1 MRESQMKKII
11 AAAVAAAF
19 VAPVYATDISV
30 SGEVEFTYVTATGAN
45 DSFNTA
51 DSVVTVSASDE
62 VDGVSINATVVI
74 DQDAATQAAGD
85 GASLSLGFG
94 GATLRLG
101 DTAGGMDSVGDY
113 TDIAPAYGGFGLDGS
128 DHSIALALPSMMG
141 LSITASMSPQGGA
154 ANSTEADET
163 GVGVA
168 YSFPNGQVYYGSEEQ
183 ADGSTHD
190 AVGFRYSMNGIY
202 VAYEKGNDNDGANDD
217 IAVTGFAL
225 RYTMGDLVVGMENQE
240 VKTDGVD
247 ASTDDTVVFAEYNMG
262 PVDLYVSQ
270 RTADGTAGAD
280 GTTVGVEYAF

>member
-1 MRESQMKKII
+1 MKKII

-19 VAPVYATDISV
+19 VAPAYAADITIG
-30 SGEVEFTYVTATGAN
+30 GEVEFQYVTATGAQ
-45 DSFNTA
+45 DEANTA
-51 DSVVTVSASDE
+51 DSVVSVTASDE
-62 VDGVSINATVVI
+62 VDGVSISATVVM
-74 DQDAATQAAGD
+74 DQDVADNTDGD
-85 GASLSLGFG
+85 AASLSLGFN

-113 TDIAPAYGGFGLDGS
+113 TDRAPAYGGFGLDGS

-154 ANSTEADET
+154 TDGTAADET

-190 AVGFRYSMNGIY
+190 AVGIRYSMNGIY

-225 RYTMGDLVVGMENQE
+225 TYTMGDLVVGMESQE
-240 VKTDGVD
+240 VKTDGAD

>member
-1 MRESQMKKII
+1 MKKII

-19 VAPVYATDISV
+19 VAPAYAADITV
-30 SGEVEFTYVTATGAN
+30 GGEVEFQYVTATGSQDEA
-45 DSFNTA
+45 NTA
-51 DSVVTVSASDE
+51 DSVVTVTASDE
-62 VDGVSINATVVI
+62 VDGVSISATVVM
-74 DQDAATQAAGD
+74 DQDVADNTDGD
-85 GASLSLGFG
+85 AASLSLGFG

-113 TDIAPAYGGFGLDGS
+113 TDRAPAYGGFGLDGS

-154 ANSTEADET
+154 TAGSTEDET

-190 AVGFRYSMNGIY
+190 AVGVRYSMNGIY
-202 VAYEKGNDNDGANDD
+202 VAYEKGNDNAGAADD

-225 RYTMGDLVVGMENQE
+225 TYTMGDLVVGMENQE
-240 VKTDGVD
+240 VKTDGAD
-247 ASTDDTVVFAEYNMG
+247 ATTDDTVVFAEYNMG

>member
-1 MRESQMKKII
+1 MKKII

-19 VAPVYATDISV
+19 VAPAYAADVTV
-30 SGEVEFTYVTATGAN
+30 GGEVEFQYVTATGAQ
-45 DSFNTA
+45 DSASTA
-51 DSVVTVSASDE
+51 DSVVSVTASDE
-62 VDGVSINATVVI
+62 VDGVSISATVVM
-74 DQDAATQAAGD
+74 DQDVGD
-85 GASLSLGFG
+85 NTLGDAASLSLGFG

-113 TDIAPAYGGFGLDGS
+113 TDRAPAYGGFGLDGS

-154 ANSTEADET
+154 TDGSTADET

-190 AVGFRYSMNGIY
+190 AVGVRYSMNGIY

-225 RYTMGDLVVGMENQE
+225 TYTMGDLVVGMENQE
-240 VKTDGVD
+240 VKTDGAD
-247 ASTDDTVVFAEYNMG
+247 ATTDDTVVFAEYNMG

>member
-1 MRESQMKKII
+1 MKKII

-19 VAPVYATDISV
+19 VAPAYAADITIG
-30 SGEVEFTYVTATGAN
+30 GEVEFQYVTATGAQ
-45 DSFNTA
+45 DEASTA
-51 DSVVTVSASDE
+51 DSVVSVTASDE
-62 VDGVSINATVVI
+62 VDGVSISATVVM
-74 DQDAATQAAGD
+74 DQDAANNAAGD
-85 GASLSLGFG
+85 AASLSLGFG

-113 TDIAPAYGGFGLDGS
+113 TDRAPAYGGFGLDGS

-154 ANSTEADET
+154 TLGSTEDET

-190 AVGFRYSMNGIY
+190 AVGVRYSMNGIY

-225 RYTMGDLVVGMENQE
+225 TYTMGDLVVGMENQE
-240 VKTDGVD
+240 VKTDGAD
-247 ASTDDTVVFAEYNMG
+247 ATTDDTVVFAEYNMG

>member
-1 MRESQMKKII
+1 MKKII

-19 VAPVYATDISV
+19 VAPAYAADVSV
-30 SGEVEFTYVTATGAN
+30 GGEVEFQYVTATGAQ
-45 DSFNTA
+45 DSASTA
-51 DSVVTVSASDE
+51 DSVVSVTASDE
-62 VDGVSINATVVI
+62 VDGVSISATVVM
-74 DQDAATQAAGD
+74 DQDADDNAAGD
-85 GASLSLGFG
+85 AASLSLGFG

-101 DTAGGMDSVGDY
+101 DTSGGMDSVGDY
-113 TDIAPAYGGFGLDGS
+113 SDRAPAYGGFGLDGS

-154 ANSTEADET
+154 TNGSTADET
-163 GVGVA
+163 GFGVA

-190 AVGFRYSMNGIY
+190 AVGVRYSMNGIY

-225 RYTMGDLVVGMENQE
+225 TYTMGDLVVGMENQE
-240 VKTDGVD
+240 VKTDGAD
-247 ASTDDTVVFAEYNMG
+247 ATTDDTVVFAEYNMG